1 MSMMWED
8 RSLQFLTASDP
19 SREAPYFADG
29 FLPLAEHQENTL
41 HKGHACAKQD
51 IIHPVKPPTHA
62 SAR

>member
-8 RSLQFLTASDP
+8 WSLQFLTASDP
-19 SREAPYFADG
+19 SKEAAYFADG

-41 HKGHACAKQD
+41 QRGHACAKQD
-51 IIHPVKPPTHA
+51 VIHPVKPPTHA